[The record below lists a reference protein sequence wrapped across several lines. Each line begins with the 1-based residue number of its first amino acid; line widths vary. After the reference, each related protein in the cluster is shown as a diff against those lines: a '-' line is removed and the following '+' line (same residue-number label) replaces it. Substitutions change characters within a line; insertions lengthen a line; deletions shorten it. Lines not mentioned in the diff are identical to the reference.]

1 MAIYHLSVKSISRS
15 AGRSVVAAAA
25 YRAGQELTDERQG
38 LTHDYTRKQGVED
51 AFIVAPDG
59 ADWAQDRNVLW
70 NAAEAAEKRKDA
82 KTGREYEL
90 ALPAELDAG
99 ARATLARDFARELV
113 TRYGVVADVAIH
125 EPGREGDNRNHHAH
139 ILTTTRTAGADG
151 LGAKTR
157 VLDVA
162 STASA
167 EIEHM
172 RGVWARQ
179 VNMALERH
187 QIEQRVDHR
196 SFARQGEEQEPT
208 RHMGVSATA
217 LERQAARKVLDAEP
231 VTDLGKQNAEIRER
245 NRVLEAARKAVE
257 AAQELFSGLE
267 KKARLAVGLARKI
280 GQRMEQQ
287 REVERQRQELARQ
300 AEIRREMQRQQEIR
314 AVEEARKAA
323 ELERQKQRQ
332 QELERGQ
339 SRGLS
344 RGRSRNRGY
353 DRGPDMGF

>member
-1 MAIYHLSVKSISRS
+1 VAIYHLSVKSISRS

-59 ADWAQDRNVLW
+59 ADWAQDRNALW

-113 TRYGVVADVAIH
+113 DRYGIVADVAIH

-139 ILTTTRTAGADG
+139 ILTTTRTAGEDG
-151 LGAKTR
+151 LGTKTR

-179 VNMALERH
+179 VNSALERH
-187 QIEQRVDHR
+187 QVEQRVDHR
-196 SFARQGEEQEPT
+196 SFERQGKEQEPT

-217 LERQAARKVLDAEP
+217 MERQAAREIPGRDP

-245 NRVLEAARKAVE
+245 NRVLETARKAME
-257 AAQELFSGLE
+257 KAQELFSGLE
-267 KKARLAVGLARKI
+267 KRARLAVGLARKI
-280 GQRMEQQ
+280 GERME
-287 REVERQRQELARQ
+287 REREAERQRQERVRQ
-300 AEIRREMQRQQEIR
+300 AEIRREMQRQAEQR
-314 AVEEARKAA
+314 AAEEARKVA
-323 ELERQKQRQ
+323 EIEKQKQHAKEIDRPAV
-332 QELERGQ
+332 R
-339 SRGLS
+339 RP
-344 RGRSRNRGY
+344 R
-353 DRGPDMGF
+353 DRGPSIGF

>member
-59 ADWAQDRNVLW
+59 ADWAQDRNALW

-99 ARATLARDFARELV
+99 ARKELARDFARELV
-113 TRYGVVADVAIH
+113 ARYGVVADVAIH

-139 ILTTTRTAGADG
+139 ILTTTRTVGEDG

-187 QIEQRVDHR
+187 QVEQRVDHR
-196 SFARQGEEQEPT
+196 SFERQGKEQEPT

-217 LERQAARKVLDAEP
+217 LERQAARGIPGRDP

-245 NRVLEAARKAVE
+245 NRVLETVRTAVE
-257 AAQELFSGLE
+257 KAQELFSSLE
-267 KKARLAVGLARKI
+267 KKAQLAVGLARKI
-280 GQRMEQQ
+280 GQRME
-287 REVERQRQELARQ
+287 REREAERQRQELMRQ
-300 AEIRREMQRQQEIR
+300 AEIRRQQGSW
-314 AVEEARKAA
+314 VVNEAKHSTNKVSNAGDSSAMEPR
-323 ELERQKQRQ
+323 LDD
-332 QELERGQ
+332 
-339 SRGLS
+339 SRSGGVKSVSGKSDIYS
-344 RGRSRNRGY
+344 RR
-353 DRGPDMGF
+353 

>member
-51 AFIVAPDG
+51 AFIVVPDG
-59 ADWAQDRNVLW
+59 ADWAQDRNALW

-99 ARATLARDFARELV
+99 ARKELARDFARELV
-113 TRYGVVADVAIH
+113 NRYGIVADVAIH

-139 ILTTTRTAGADG
+139 ILTTTRTAGEDG

-162 STASA
+162 STASV

-179 VNMALERH
+179 INMALERH
-187 QIEQRVDHR
+187 QVEQWVDHR
-196 SFARQGEEQEPT
+196 SFERQGKEQEPT

-217 LERQAARKVLDAEP
+217 MERQAGREIPDREL

-245 NRVLEAARKAVE
+245 NGVLEAARKAME
-257 AAQELFSGLE
+257 TAQELFSSLE
-267 KKARLAVGLARKI
+267 RKARLAVGLARKI
-280 GQRMEQQ
+280 GQRME
-287 REVERQRQELARQ
+287 REREAERQRQELVRQ
-300 AEIRREMQRQQEIR
+300 AEIRREMQRQQDIR
-314 AVEEARKAA
+314 AVEEARKVA
-323 ELERQKQRQ
+323 EKDRQVQLEREQK
-332 QELERGQ
+332 
-339 SRGLS
+339 SRPRS
-344 RGRSRNRGY
+344 RDRGRDLG
-353 DRGPDMGF
+353 M

>member
-1 MAIYHLSVKSISRS
+1 VAIYHLSVKSISRS

-59 ADWAQDRNVLW
+59 ADWAQDRNALW

-90 ALPAELDAG
+90 ALPAELDAD
-99 ARATLARDFARELV
+99 ARKELARDFAVELV
-113 TRYGVVADVAIH
+113 ERYGVVADVAIH

-179 VNMALERH
+179 VNTALERH
-187 QIEQRVDHR
+187 QVEQRVDHR
-196 SFARQGEEQEPT
+196 SFARQGKEQEPT

-217 LERQAARKVLDAEP
+217 LERQAAREIPGRDP

-245 NRVLEAARKAVE
+245 NLILETVRKAME
-257 AAQELFSGLE
+257 TAQDLLMGLE
-267 KKARLAVGLARKI
+267 KRARLAVGLARKI
-280 GQRMEQQ
+280 GQRMERE
-287 REVERQRQELARQ
+287 REVE
-300 AEIRREMQRQQEIR
+300 IRRQQDIR
-314 AVEEARKAA
+314 AAEEARKAA
-323 ELERQKQRQ
+323 ETAHNLKRTR
-332 QELERGQ
+332 
-339 SRGLS
+339 SRG
-344 RGRSRNRGY
+344 RGRSRDRGY
-353 DRGPDMGF
+353 DPW

>member
-1 MAIYHLSVKSISRS
+1 M
-15 AGRSVVAAAA
+15 AAAA

-51 AFIVAPDG
+51 AFIVAPDD
-59 ADWAQDRNVLW
+59 ANWAQDRNGLW

-90 ALPAELDAG
+90 ALPAELDTG
-99 ARATLARDFARELV
+99 ARAALARDFAVELV
-113 TRYGVVADVAIH
+113 KRYGVVADVAIH

-139 ILTTTRTAGADG
+139 ILTTTRTAGTDG

-179 VNMALERH
+179 VNTALERH
-187 QIEQRVDHR
+187 QVEQRVDHR
-196 SFARQGEEQEPT
+196 SFERQGKEQEPT

-217 LERQAARKVLDAEP
+217 MERQAGRQFPGREP
-231 VTDLGKQNAEIRER
+231 VTDLGKRNAEIRER
-245 NRVLEAARKAVE
+245 NRVLETARKAME
-257 AAQELFSGLE
+257 KAQELFSGLE

-280 GQRMEQQ
+280 GQRME
-287 REVERQRQELARQ
+287 REREAERQRQELARQ
-300 AEIRREMQRQQEIR
+300 AEIRREIQRQAELR
-314 AVEEARKAA
+314 AAEEARKAA

-332 QELERGQ
+332 QEAEQARSQ
-339 SRGLS
+339 GLS
-344 RGRSRNRGY
+344 RGRRPSRSHDN
-353 DRGPDMGF
+353 GPGMGF

>member
-59 ADWAQDRNVLW
+59 ANWAQDRNALW

-90 ALPAELDAG
+90 ALPAELDAS
-99 ARATLARDFARELV
+99 ARKELARDFARELV
-113 TRYGVVADVAIH
+113 KRYGVVADVAIH

-139 ILTTTRTAGADG
+139 ILTTTRTAGEDG

-179 VNMALERH
+179 VNTALERH
-187 QIEQRVDHR
+187 QVEQRVDHR
-196 SFARQGEEQEPT
+196 SFERQGKEQEPT

-217 LERQAARKVLDAEP
+217 LERQAAREIPGRDP

-245 NRVLEAARKAVE
+245 NRVLEVARKAME
-257 AAQELFSGLE
+257 KAQELFSGLE
-267 KKARLAVGLARKI
+267 KKARQAVGLARKI
-280 GQRMEQQ
+280 GQRIEQQ
-287 REVERQRQELARQ
+287 REVERQKQELARQ
-300 AEIRREMQRQQEIR
+300 AEIRRQQEIR
-314 AVEEARKAA
+314 AAEEAH
-323 ELERQKQRQ
+323 QKQFAKEIR
-332 QELERGQ
+332 Q
-339 SRGLS
+339 SR
-344 RGRSRNRGY
+344 
-353 DRGPDMGF
+353 DRGSSIGF

>member
-59 ADWAQDRNVLW
+59 ADWAQDRNALW

-90 ALPAELDAG
+90 ALPAELDAD
-99 ARATLARDFARELV
+99 ARKELARGFAAELV
-113 TRYGVVADVAIH
+113 ERYGVVADVAIH

-139 ILTTTRTAGADG
+139 ILTTTRTAGEDG

-187 QIEQRVDHR
+187 QVEQRVDHR
-196 SFARQGEEQEPT
+196 SFERQGKEQEPT

-217 LERQAARKVLDAEP
+217 LERQAAREIPGRDP

-245 NRVLEAARKAVE
+245 NRVLETARKAVE
-257 AAQELFSGLE
+257 KAQELFSGLE

-280 GQRMEQQ
+280 GQRME
-287 REVERQRQELARQ
+287 REREAERQRQELAGQ
-300 AEIRREMQRQQEIR
+300 AELRREMQRQQDIR
-314 AVEEARKAA
+314 AAEEARKAA
-323 ELERQKQRQ
+323 ELERQKEAEPAR
-332 QELERGQ
+332 
-339 SRGLS
+339 SRGLL
-344 RGRSRNRGY
+344 RGRSRGRDYNIDPGIT
-353 DRGPDMGF
+353 F

>member
-1 MAIYHLSVKSISRS
+1 VAIYHLSVKSISRL

-59 ADWAQDRNVLW
+59 ADWAQDRNALW
-70 NAAEAAEKRKDA
+70 NAAEMAEKRKDA

-99 ARATLARDFARELV
+99 ARKELARDFARELV
-113 TRYGVVADVAIH
+113 ARYGVVADVAIH
-125 EPGREGDNRNHHAH
+125 EPSREGDNRNHHAH
-139 ILTTTRTAGADG
+139 ILTTTRTAGEDG

-187 QIEQRVDHR
+187 QVEQRVDHR
-196 SFARQGEEQEPT
+196 SFERQGKEQEPT

-217 LERQAARKVLDAEP
+217 MERQAAREIPGRDP

-245 NRVLEAARKAVE
+245 NRVLETARKAME
-257 AAQELFSGLE
+257 KAQELFSGLE
-267 KKARLAVGLARKI
+267 KKARQAVGLARKI
-280 GQRMEQQ
+280 GQRME
-287 REVERQRQELARQ
+287 REREAERQRQELARQ
-300 AEIRREMQRQQEIR
+300 AEIRRQQDIR
-314 AVEEARKAA
+314 AAEEAREVA
-323 ELERQKQRQ
+323 ERDRQRSLTR
-332 QELERGQ
+332 EIDEPTFR
-339 SRGLS
+339 
-344 RGRSRNRGY
+344 RSR
-353 DRGPDMGF
+353 DRGPSIGF

>member
-25 YRAGQELTDERQG
+25 YRAGQELTDEWQG

-59 ADWAQDRNVLW
+59 ADWAQDRNALW

-99 ARATLARDFARELV
+99 ARAALARDFARGLV
-113 TRYGVVADVAIH
+113 ERYGVVADVAIH

-139 ILTTTRTAGADG
+139 ILTTTRTAGAEG

-179 VNMALERH
+179 VNTALERH

-196 SFARQGEEQEPT
+196 SFERQGKEQEPT

-217 LERQAARKVLDAEP
+217 LERQAAREIPGRDP

-245 NRVLEAARKAVE
+245 NRVLETARKAVE
-257 AAQELFSGLE
+257 KAQELFSGIE
-267 KKARLAVGLARKI
+267 KRAKLAVGLARKI
-280 GQRMEQQ
+280 GQRLEQE
-287 REVERQRQELARQ
+287 RESERQSRELVRQ
-300 AEIRREMQRQQEIR
+300 AEIRRLQEIQR
-314 AVEEARKAA
+314 DKASQRGARY
-323 ELERQKQRQ
+323 KQ
-332 QELERGQ
+332 GQ
-339 SRGLS
+339 SQVRPS
-344 RGRSRNRGY
+344 GRS
-353 DRGPDMGF
+353 

>member
-38 LTHDYTRKQGVED
+38 VTHDYTRKQGVED

-59 ADWAQDRNVLW
+59 ADWAQDRNALW

-99 ARATLARDFARELV
+99 ARKELAREFAAELV
-113 TRYGVVADVAIH
+113 ERYGVVADVAIH

-139 ILTTTRTAGADG
+139 ILTTTRAAGEKG
-151 LGAKTR
+151 LEAKTR
-157 VLDVA
+157 ILDVA

-196 SFARQGEEQEPT
+196 SFQRQGKEQEPT

-217 LERQAARKVLDAEP
+217 LERQAAREIPGREP
-231 VTDLGKQNAEIRER
+231 VTDLGRQNAQIHER

-257 AAQELFSGLE
+257 KAQELFSGLE

-280 GQRMEQQ
+280 GQRMEQA
-287 REVERQRQELARQ
+287 REAERQRQERVHQ
-300 AEIRREMQRQQEIR
+300 AEIKRQQEIR

-323 ELERQKQRQ
+323 EKDRQKQLAKEVGEPTTR
-332 QELERGQ
+332 RA
-339 SRGLS
+339 
-344 RGRSRNRGY
+344 RNRG
-353 DRGPDMGF
+353 PKIGF

>member
-1 MAIYHLSVKSISRS
+1 VAIYHLSVKSISRS

-38 LTHDYTRKQGVED
+38 MTHDYTRKQGVED

-59 ADWAQDRNVLW
+59 ADWAQDRNALW

-99 ARATLARDFARELV
+99 ARKELARDFARELV
-113 TRYGVVADVAIH
+113 ARYGVVADVAIH

-139 ILTTTRTAGADG
+139 ILTTTRTAGEDG

-179 VNMALERH
+179 VNAALERH
-187 QIEQRVDHR
+187 QVEQRVDHR
-196 SFARQGEEQEPT
+196 SFARQGKEQEPT
-208 RHMGVSATA
+208 QHMGVSATA
-217 LERQAARKVLDAEP
+217 LERQAAREIPGRDP

-245 NRVLEAARKAVE
+245 NRVLEAARKAME
-257 AAQELFSGLE
+257 KAQELVSGLE
-267 KKARLAVGLARKI
+267 KRARLAVGLARKI

-287 REVERQRQELARQ
+287 RETERQKKELARQ
-300 AEIRREMQRQQEIR
+300 AEIRRQQDIR
-314 AVEEARKAA
+314 AAEEARKAA
-323 ELERQKQRQ
+323 EKDRQKQLAKEIEQPTFR
-332 QELERGQ
+332 
-339 SRGLS
+339 
-344 RGRSRNRGY
+344 RSR
-353 DRGPDMGF
+353 DRGPSIGF

>member
-59 ADWAQDRNVLW
+59 ADWAQDRNALW

-99 ARATLARDFARELV
+99 ARKELARDFARELV
-113 TRYGVVADVAIH
+113 ERYGVVADVAIH
-125 EPGREGDNRNHHAH
+125 EPGRAGDNRNHHAH

-167 EIEHM
+167 EIEHCGVCGRARSTWRWNGTRSNSGWITGASSA
-172 RGVWARQ
+172 RGR
-179 VNMALERH
+179 N
-187 QIEQRVDHR
+187 R
-196 SFARQGEEQEPT
+196 SR
-208 RHMGVSATA
+208 
-217 LERQAARKVLDAEP
+217 P
-231 VTDLGKQNAEIRER
+231 VTWGCQRSPWSVR
-245 NRVLEAARKAVE
+245 RPARSPAGS
-257 AAQELFSGLE
+257 L
-267 KKARLAVGLARKI
+267 
-280 GQRMEQQ
+280 
-287 REVERQRQELARQ
+287 
-300 AEIRREMQRQQEIR
+300 
-314 AVEEARKAA
+314 
-323 ELERQKQRQ
+323 
-332 QELERGQ
+332 
-339 SRGLS
+339 
-344 RGRSRNRGY
+344 
-353 DRGPDMGF
+353 

>member
-1 MAIYHLSVKSISRS
+1 MAIYHLSVKFISRS

-38 LTHDYTRKQGVED
+38 MTHDYTRKQGVKD
-51 AFIVAPDG
+51 AFIVAPAG

-99 ARATLARDFARELV
+99 ARKELARDFARELV
-113 TRYGVVADVAIH
+113 ERYGVVADVAIH
-125 EPGREGDNRNHHAH
+125 EPGREGDNRNYHAH
-139 ILTTTRTAGADG
+139 ILTTTRTARADG
-151 LGAKTR
+151 MGPKTR

-172 RGVWARQ
+172 REVWARQ
-179 VNMALERH
+179 VNTALERH
-187 QIEQRVDHR
+187 QVEQRVDHR
-196 SFARQGEEQEPT
+196 SFERQGKEQEPT

-217 LERQAARKVLDAEP
+217 MERQAVREIPGRDP

-245 NRVLEAARKAVE
+245 NRMLEVARKAVE
-257 AAQELFSGLE
+257 TAQELFSGLE
-267 KKARLAVGLARKI
+267 KRARMAVGLARKI
-280 GQRMEQQ
+280 GQRME
-287 REVERQRQELARQ
+287 REREAERQKKELARQ
-300 AEIRREMQRQQEIR
+300 AEITCQQDIR
-314 AVEEARKAA
+314 AAEEARKVA
-323 ELERQKQRQ
+323 EKDRQKQLAR
-332 QELERGQ
+332 EIEEPTFR
-339 SRGLS
+339 
-344 RGRSRNRGY
+344 RSR
-353 DRGPDMGF
+353 DRGASIEF

>member
-1 MAIYHLSVKSISRS
+1 VAIYHLSVKSISRS
-15 AGRSVVAAAA
+15 AGRSVIAAAA
-25 YRAGQELTDERQG
+25 YRAGHELTDDRQG

-59 ADWAQDRNVLW
+59 ADWAQDRNALW

-90 ALPAELDAG
+90 ALPAELDAS
-99 ARATLARDFARELV
+99 ARKELARDFARELV
-113 TRYGVVADVAIH
+113 KRYGVVADVAIH

-139 ILTTTRTAGADG
+139 ILTTTRTAGEDG

-179 VNMALERH
+179 VNTALERH
-187 QIEQRVDHR
+187 QVEQRVDHR
-196 SFARQGEEQEPT
+196 SFERQGKEQEPT

-217 LERQAARKVLDAEP
+217 MERQAVREIPGREP

-245 NRVLEAARKAVE
+245 NRVLETARKAVE
-257 AAQELFSGLE
+257 KAQELFFGLE
-267 KKARLAVGLARKI
+267 KRARLAVGLARKI
-280 GQRMEQQ
+280 GQRME
-287 REVERQRQELARQ
+287 REREAERQRQALARQ
-300 AEIRREMQRQQEIR
+300 AEIRLEMQRQ
-314 AVEEARKAA
+314 AAEEAQKTADKD
-323 ELERQKQRQ
+323 RQKKIQ
-332 QELERGQ
+332 QELGQ
-339 SRGLS
+339 PRGLS
-344 RGRSRNRGY
+344 RGRSRRSDREY
-353 DRGPDMGF
+353 DPW

>member
-15 AGRSVVAAAA
+15 AGRNVVAAAA

-51 AFIVAPDG
+51 SFIVAPDG
-59 ADWAQDRNVLW
+59 ADWARDRNALW

-99 ARATLARDFARELV
+99 ARKELARDFARELV
-113 TRYGVVADVAIH
+113 ARYGVVADVAIH

-139 ILTTTRTAGADG
+139 ILTTTRTAGVEG

-179 VNMALERH
+179 VNTVLERY
-187 QIEQRVDHR
+187 QSEQRVDHR
-196 SFARQGEEQEPT
+196 SFERQGREQEPT

-217 LERQAARKVLDAEP
+217 LERQAARKVPGREP

-245 NRVLEAARKAVE
+245 NRVLETARKAVE
-257 AAQELFSGLE
+257 KASALFSGLE

-280 GQRMEQQ
+280 GQRMEQ
-287 REVERQRQELARQ
+287 EKEAERQRKELARQ
-300 AEIRREMQRQQEIR
+300 AEIRRQQDIR
-314 AVEEARKAA
+314 AAEEARKAA
-323 ELERQKQRQ
+323 EKDRQKQRAK
-332 QELERGQ
+332 EIEEPTFR
-339 SRGLS
+339 
-344 RGRSRNRGY
+344 RSR
-353 DRGPDMGF
+353 DRGPSIGF

>member
-59 ADWAQDRNVLW
+59 ADWAQDRNALW

-99 ARATLARDFARELV
+99 ARKELARDFAAELV
-113 TRYGVVADVAIH
+113 ERYGVVADVAIH

-162 STASA
+162 STASG
-167 EIEHM
+167 EIE
-172 RGVWARQ
+172 RLREVWARQ
-179 VNMALERH
+179 VNQALERH
-187 QIEQRVDHR
+187 QVEQRVDHR
-196 SFARQGEEQEPT
+196 SFERQGNEQEPT

-217 LERQAARKVLDAEP
+217 LERQAGRENPGREP

-245 NRVLEAARKAVE
+245 NRVLETARKAVE
-257 AAQELFSGLE
+257 KAQELFSGLE
-267 KKARLAVGLARKI
+267 KRARLAVGLARKI
-280 GQRMEQQ
+280 GQRME
-287 REVERQRQELARQ
+287 REREAERQRKELARQ
-300 AEIRREMQRQQEIR
+300 AEIRREMQRQQDIR
-314 AVEEARKAA
+314 AAEEARKAA
-323 ELERQKQRQ
+323 EMERQKRRAKEIEQPTFR
-332 QELERGQ
+332 
-339 SRGLS
+339 
-344 RGRSRNRGY
+344 RSR
-353 DRGPDMGF
+353 DRGPSIGF

>member
-15 AGRSVVAAAA
+15 AGRSVVAASA
-25 YRAGQELTDERQG
+25 YRSGQELTDERQG

-59 ADWAQDRNVLW
+59 ADWAQDRNALW

-99 ARATLARDFARELV
+99 ARAALARDFAAELV
-113 TRYGVVADVAIH
+113 KRYGVVADVALH
-125 EPGREGDNRNHHAH
+125 EPGREGDSRNHHAH

-162 STASA
+162 STASG
-167 EIEHM
+167 EIE
-172 RGVWARQ
+172 RLREVWAQQ
-179 VNMALERH
+179 VNQALERH
-187 QIEQRVDHR
+187 QVELRVDHR
-196 SFARQGEEQEPT
+196 SFERQGKEQEPT

-217 LERQAARKVLDAEP
+217 MERQAAREIPGREP

-245 NRVLEAARKAVE
+245 NRVLETARKAVE
-257 AAQELFSGLE
+257 KAQELFSGLE
-267 KKARLAVGLARKI
+267 KRARLAVGLARKI
-280 GQRMEQQ
+280 GQRME
-287 REVERQRQELARQ
+287 REREELARQ
-300 AEIRREMQRQQEIR
+300 AEIRCQQDIR
-314 AVEEARKAA
+314 AAEEAQKAA
-323 ELERQKQRQ
+323 ELERQKQYQKEVEQAR
-332 QELERGQ
+332 

-344 RGRSRNRGY
+344 RGRNRGRDY
-353 DRGPDMGF
+353 DTGPGRGFT

>member
-59 ADWAQDRNVLW
+59 ADWAHDRNTLW
-70 NAAEAAEKRKDA
+70 NAAETIEKRKDA

-99 ARATLARDFARELV
+99 ARKELARDFARELV
-113 TRYGVVADVAIH
+113 ERYGVVADVAIH

-139 ILTTTRTAGADG
+139 ILTTTRTAGEDG

-179 VNMALERH
+179 VEG
-187 QIEQRVDHR
+187 
-196 SFARQGEEQEPT
+196 S
-208 RHMGVSATA
+208 
-217 LERQAARKVLDAEP
+217 K
-231 VTDLGKQNAEIRER
+231 
-245 NRVLEAARKAVE
+245 NR
-257 AAQELFSGLE
+257 
-267 KKARLAVGLARKI
+267 
-280 GQRMEQQ
+280 
-287 REVERQRQELARQ
+287 
-300 AEIRREMQRQQEIR
+300 
-314 AVEEARKAA
+314 
-323 ELERQKQRQ
+323 
-332 QELERGQ
+332 
-339 SRGLS
+339 
-344 RGRSRNRGY
+344 
-353 DRGPDMGF
+353 